1 MQGHFQN
8 LKMVSTFNGER
19 LEGKKN
25 YKLICQIIYLLFQD
39 IVVAGNSEWQI
50 MIINFV
56 SMYINPWN
64 ENLNIN
70 NTVHFS
76 ISWGR
81 VKMGQYN
88 EVKYI
93 ITLQKI

>member
-1 MQGHFQN
+1 MQGPLQN
-8 LKMVSTFNGER
+8 LKMVSTFSGVR
-19 LEGKKN
+19 LEGEKN

-50 MIINFV
+50 LIINFV
-56 SMYINPWN
+56 SMYIKPWN
-64 ENLNIN
+64 KNLNLN
-70 NTVHFS
+70 NTLHFS
-76 ISWGR
+76 ILWGR

-93 ITLQKI
+93 ITLHKN